1 MALTC
6 EYLQLQSQCVSACV
20 DEAEAV
26 TQLAERLLQSSG
38 RLESELAATAEL
50 EQQVKVSKETLH
62 KLEQLAHSLLQH

>member
-1 MALTC
+1 M
-6 EYLQLQSQCVSACV
+6 SACV